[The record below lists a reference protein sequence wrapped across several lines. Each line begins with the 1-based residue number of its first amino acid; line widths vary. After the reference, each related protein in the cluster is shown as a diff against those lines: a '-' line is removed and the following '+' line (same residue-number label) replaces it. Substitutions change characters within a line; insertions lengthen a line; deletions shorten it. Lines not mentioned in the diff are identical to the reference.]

1 MQASRDG
8 EAVAVEL
15 VVDHLRNA
23 AIHNAY
29 SGSVLE
35 KVGVLTDYGLSPY
48 KCERARRDGMNDTPL
63 AIFLV

>member
-35 KVGVLTDYGLSPY
+35 KVGVLTDYGQLS
-48 KCERARRDGMNDTPL
+48 
-63 AIFLV
+63 